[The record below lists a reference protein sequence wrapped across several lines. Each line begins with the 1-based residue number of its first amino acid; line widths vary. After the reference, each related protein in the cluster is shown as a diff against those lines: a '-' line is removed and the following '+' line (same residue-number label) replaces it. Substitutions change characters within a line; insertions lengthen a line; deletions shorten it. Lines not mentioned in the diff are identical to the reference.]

1 MGEEHIESGYLTRRR
16 GRVGEFLRDSVCVH
30 VVVGGCVL
38 GGILGHLCLLI
49 ALTQKK
55 GKVERR

>member
-1 MGEEHIESGYLTRRR
+1 M
-16 GRVGEFLRDSVCVH
+16 GEFLRDSVCVH

-55 GKVERR
+55 GKFALLS